1 MEDKKYI
8 NEASEKIRYF
18 KTLAEAIKDV
28 VLLIDPHEFRIF
40 YINHVRL
47 ELGYSKSD
55 VLGAKVFNFVTPEHI
70 ELYNTILNKVVATK
84 LSETIEIA
92 VVDNYR
98 SFGKVW
104 YECTISPIKDDKEE
118 IEFLIVYTKDIT
130 ELKQFD
136 IVMQNKQEK
145 LYAIINNTNDIIL
158 SIDKE
163 QKLTEYNSVF
173 QHQVERG
180 FGLKEIRGTEI
191 LNYIDP
197 KKHDHLN
204 NIYKRVFNGEVVND
218 IESFETPSGV
228 VIYFESS
235 YHPIYDY
242 TREITGISIFSKNIT
257 ERIAYEIN
265 LKKALKEKEVLLS
278 EIHHRIKNNLALVS
292 SMLQLKEMKMDNA
305 LAKDALSDSRKR
317 IKSTALVHELLYK
330 NDSFDNIYVKDY
342 IKELFGN
349 LNMNSNINLILEGE
363 NEVLNLSKALP
374 FGLMMHEL
382 MMNSIKHSFKGREQS
397 QLNIQSTKDDK
408 KLRIEYC
415 DCSGVFPKEVDFY
428 DTSTTG
434 LMLIHTFIEQLNGSI
449 KLLTN
454 EPPSYEILIPI
465 D

>member
-1 MEDKKYI
+1 MTEGKYI
-8 NEASEKIRYF
+8 DEASETIRYF
-18 KTLAEAIKDV
+18 KTLAETLKDV
-28 VLLIDPHEFRIF
+28 VVLIEPKEYRIA
-40 YINHVRL
+40 YINHVQP
-47 ELGYSKSD
+47 GYKKSD
-55 VLGAKVFNFVTPEHI
+55 VLGAKVFDFVTPEHI
-70 ELYNTILNKVVATK
+70 ELYHSVLAKVVSTK
-84 LSETIEIA
+84 QQQNIEIA

-104 YECTISPIKDDKEE
+104 YECTITPIKDLNDE
-118 IEFLIVYTKDIT
+118 IEYLIVFTKDIT

-136 IVMQNKQEK
+136 IAMRNKQEK

-163 QKLTEYNSVF
+163 YKLTEHNSVF
-173 QHQVERG
+173 QQQVERG
-180 FGLKEIRGTEI
+180 FGIKELRGTVI

-197 KKHDHLN
+197 KKHQHLK
-204 NIYKRVFNGEVVND
+204 NIYERVFKGEVVND
-218 IESFETPSGV
+218 IESFETLNGI

-235 YHPIYDY
+235 YHPIYNY
-242 TREITGISIFSKNIT
+242 NKEISGISVFSKNIT
-257 ERIAYEIN
+257 ERISYELN

-292 SMLQLKEMKMDNA
+292 SMLQLKEMNMDNA

-317 IKSTALVHELLYK
+317 IKSTALVHEMLYK
-330 NDSFDNIYVKDY
+330 NDSFDNINVQDY
-342 IKELFGN
+342 ITELFGN
-349 LNMNSNINLILEGE
+349 LNMNANILLKLEGD
-363 NEVLNLSKALP
+363 NEVLNLGKALP

-397 QLNIQSTKDDK
+397 QLNIQSTRGDNNLKIDYSDG
-408 KLRIEYC
+408 
-415 DCSGVFPKEVDFY
+415 SGFFPVKVDFY

-449 KLLTN
+449 KLVSN
-454 EPPSYEILIPI
+454 EPPTYEIIIPI